1 MEGYIKHKIQTV
13 ENGWIVKT
21 TIDGRESTSVVE
33 KDSEKG
39 DFTLVDA
46 LYNIGLENYM
56 HECLMEAVITDKSE
70 NIEIILKGDKG
81 PF

>member
-39 DFTLVDA
+39 DFTLVEA